1 MIFYE
6 ESKKYNINKERII
19 IKGEIDMRLEGK
31 NGYGIDVKTFIP
43 DECENI
49 IIACHGFGGD
59 KESSAITLLADKI
72 KADKIGV
79 ITFDFAGHGK
89 SEVEGDKLTLDNCIS
104 DLEAIEEYARKEFPN
119 AKIGVFATSF
129 GAYITL
135 LKINKNGHKYN
146 SIILRAPAI
155 CMDEILKNAILVEN
169 VEEYKEKGYAIL
181 GYDREMK
188 VPYKYYEEL
197 LNNKLFDIYN
207 ANEEML
213 AIQGTED
220 DMAPIKD
227 TIRFI
232 EEKNTKAN
240 LIKIEGADHRMKKDG
255 ELDKAINFAR
265 EYIIKC
271 MKK

>member
-1 MIFYE
+1 MKIQG
-6 ESKKYNINKERII
+6 R
-19 IKGEIDMRLEGK
+19 
-31 NGYGIDVKTFIP
+31 NGYFIDIKTFIP
-43 DECENI
+43 NNCENI

-72 KADKIGV
+72 KNDKIGV
-79 ITFDFAGHGK
+79 ITFDFPGHGK
-89 SEVEGDKLTLDNCIS
+89 SEVEADKLTLDNCIS
-104 DLEAIEEYARKEFPN
+104 DLETVEEYARNQFLK
-119 AKIGVFATSF
+119 AKIGIFATSF

-135 LKINKNGHKYN
+135 LKINRNGHRYA
-146 SIILRAPAI
+146 SIVLRAPAI
-155 CMDEILKNAILVEN
+155 CMDEILKNAILTESI
-169 VEEYKEKGYAIL
+169 EKYEEKGYAIL
-181 GYDREMK
+181 GYDRKME

-197 LNNKLFDIYN
+197 LDNRLFNIYN
-207 ANEEML
+207 ANEAMIV
-213 AIQGTED
+213 IQGTED
-220 DMAPIKD
+220 DMAPIED

-255 ELDKAINFAR
+255 ELDKAIYFAR